1 MGLGSCWVGFGSMVT
16 DNDEVKRILNLG
28 DDETIFGPILLGC
41 AQGYPERPRK
51 KEFRVKVGLDR
62 LSIRGVWPRER
73 RPSL

>member
-28 DDETIFGPILLGC
+28 DDETIFGPILLGY

-51 KEFRVKVGLDR
+51 KELRVKWV
-62 LSIRGVWPRER
+62 
-73 RPSL
+73 